1 MKFIALVSGGKD
13 SCFNILHCLNAG
25 HELVAM
31 ANLHPRKGRP
41 NEIDS
46 YMFQTVGHSA
56 VESLSQCCD
65 VPLFRA
71 EISENEEEV
80 INELINL
87 FKDIQSSGI
96 EFEGVSVGAIGSTY
110 QQIRVDRACQQLN
123 LRSLT
128 YLWQRPQPELLSEI
142 CDSGLDVRI
151 IKVAGMGLGEKHL
164 GKKLSE
170 IEEELQDLH
179 RSIGL
184 HPCGEGGEYETMVFD
199 GPFFKKK
206 MVPQN
211 QRAVQHSTDDVF
223 YLDFDVEI
231 ADKGPNE
238 QCKTL
243 PVPPL
248 LSDPFSELDTSDD
261 IPLVSL
267 ANPKKSVPS
276 PPEKIPSTKTFSVYG
291 TFSHAFGQLEQFFAT
306 TDIASC
312 YHVVVGIKD
321 MSNFGK
327 MNAEYIK
334 VFTSAPNRTQNYIDP
349 SRACVEASDITADIE
364 LTVFFTA
371 PEIDLSGRGIHV
383 QGLSYWAPASIG
395 PYSQCRLV
403 YGVSYVAG
411 QIGLIPQS
419 LELCANKHTQAVLA
433 LQNAFKVLD
442 VVHEFRENWKPRLC
456 IVYIT
461 SKNDY
466 NLASHIWRQLQ
477 PNVPLVGCVVSNL
490 PRGAQFEWSIQA
502 CDVRY
507 FAWYIPESDEEDELY
522 SPQPE
527 FMDISSA
534 GFTHRAGFQ
543 VLRVQKDPT
552 DKFMLK
558 FTTNRDILSPVNS
571 TAGLTMPVKSLFLI
585 DNEVEE
591 LSVTY

>member
-41 NEIDS
+41 DEIDS
-46 YMFQTVGHSA
+46 YMFQTVGHSV

-65 VPLFRA
+65 IPLFRA

-80 INELINL
+80 INELKCL
-87 FKDIQSSGI
+87 FENIKNDGI
-96 EFEGVSVGAIGSTY
+96 DFEGVSVGAIGSTY

-128 YLWQRPQPELLSEI
+128 YLWQRPQSELLSEI
-142 CDSGLDVRI
+142 CASGLDVRI
-151 IKVAGMGLGEKHL
+151 IKVAGMGLGEQHL

-170 IEEELQDLH
+170 IEQELLELH

-211 QRAVQHSTDDVF
+211 QRVIQHSTDDVF
-223 YLDFDVEI
+223 YLDFDVDI
-231 ADKGPNE
+231 ADKEHDGDNT
-238 QCKTL
+238 KI

-248 LSDPFSELDTSDD
+248 LTDIFAELDTNEDQQV
-261 IPLVSL
+261 VSL
-267 ANPKKSVPS
+267 VNPNKGIPT
-276 PPEKIPSTKTFSVYG
+276 PPEKSHSTKTFTVSG
-291 TFSHAFGQLEQFFAT
+291 SFMKAFSELEHFFAT

-312 YHVVVGIKD
+312 YHVIVTIQD
-321 MSNFGK
+321 MSNFAK
-327 MNAEYIK
+327 MNSEYIK
-334 VFTSAPNRTQNYIDP
+334 VFTSAPNRTLNYIDP
-349 SRACVEASDITADIE
+349 SRACIEASDATNEIE
-364 LTVFFTA
+364 LTVFHTA
-371 PEIDLSGRGIHV
+371 PEIDLGGKGIHV

-395 PYSQCRLV
+395 PYAQCKVV

-419 LELCANKHTQAVLA
+419 LELCADKHTQAVLA
-433 LQNAFKVLD
+433 LQNAFRVLD
-442 VVHEFRENWKPRLC
+442 VVHEFRENWRPRLC
-456 IVYIT
+456 VVYLT
-461 SKNDY
+461 SMNDY
-466 NLASHIWRQLQ
+466 KLASHVWRQVH
-477 PNVPLVGCVVSNL
+477 PNVPLIGCVVSNL
-490 PRGAQFEWSIQA
+490 PRGAQFEWSIQG

-527 FMDISSA
+527 FMQIDST
-534 GFTHRAGFQ
+534 GFVHRAGFQ
-543 VLRVQKDPT
+543 VLRVQT
-552 DKFMLK
+552 EQTERFMLK
-558 FTTNRDILSPVNS
+558 LTTKKPDLS
-571 TAGLTMPVKSLFLI
+571 TMPSSSGHIIPVKSLFLI
-585 DNEVEE
+585 DHEVDE
-591 LSVTY
+591 LSITY